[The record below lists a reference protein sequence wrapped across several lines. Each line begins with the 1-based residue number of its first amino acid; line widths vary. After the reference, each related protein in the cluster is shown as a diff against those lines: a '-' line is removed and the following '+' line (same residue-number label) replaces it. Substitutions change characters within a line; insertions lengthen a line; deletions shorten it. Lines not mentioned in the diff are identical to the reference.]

1 LVLNWWPFNR
11 LPIDDRGKEFE
22 MKGKIIALL
31 MLMVILLAACGSNKT
46 ASDPTP
52 GTFSGKT
59 SQGNIFTLVVKNTP
73 NGLAVTS
80 VQYKVK
86 VSGSGWS
93 VTIDYVQPLDCLL
106 YIKEG
111 RFSGSVELN
120 GTDAPAEFSGA
131 FFEEK
136 LVEGRFKQ
144 TKEHPQGLGSGTA
157 DVTFSADRSE

>member
-1 LVLNWWPFNR
+1 
-11 LPIDDRGKEFE
+11 
-22 MKGKIIALL
+22 MKGKLIVVFMVMAIL
-31 MLMVILLAACGSNKT
+31 MAACGSAKQ
-46 ASDPTP
+46 ASDPRP
-52 GTFSGKT
+52 GSFTGKT
-59 SQGNIFTLVVKNTP
+59 SQGNDFTLVVKNTP

-120 GTDAPAEFSGA
+120 GTDTPAEFSGA
-131 FFEEK
+131 FFEDR

-144 TKEHPQGLGSGTA
+144 TKQHPQGLGDGTA
-157 DVTFSADRSE
+157 DVTFKANRQE